1 MPDEISLV
9 PRIISEARNNTL
21 VFLEFF
27 DFRTY
32 SLSLSLSFFLFL
44 PIRIDSKSPESRRQ
58 LSRRD
63 YTAWRHCNL
72 ESSDISSREEALSD
86 TRRQKISLADSL
98 MGALIEESV
107 DRSIWRVRTGEA
119 IDTPRRE
126 ATRELRKCC
135 ESGCEGK
142 TRARELTVETRAP
155 GAERRMKESAATE
168 TSRAPPPFRRL
179 RSYARIRSIA
189 SERRRTC
196 TKIDGQTALG
206 EGSLCRPQHN

>member
-142 TRARELTVETRAP
+142 NKSTGTDGRNTRAGRRTTNEGKRRDRNFASPTALSALAKLRANP
-155 GAERRMKESAATE
+155 VDRQ
-168 TSRAPPPFRRL
+168 RAPPNVYEDRWTDSPGGRFTV
-179 RSYARIRSIA
+179 SPA
-189 SERRRTC
+189 T
-196 TKIDGQTALG
+196 
-206 EGSLCRPQHN
+206 